1 MWSPGRSVSFP
12 LPFSLSFSLRENQ
25 GRAGWVGS
33 RGRRC
38 HPASRVLRLP
48 LPAPGADGPRSAFI
62 APPGT
67 AGGGGGARSRGRG
80 LAAEGRGGPRGG
92 VGRGAGPAEPGA
104 RSSREARWPHVT
116 PAQLVLEQWLP
127 LARSGRPLR
136 PPPASS
142 SAACRRRRRLLLHH
156 CIMLRA
162 RRQRTAES

>member
-80 LAAEGRGGPRGG
+80 PVERAGPS
-92 VGRGAGPAEPGA
+92 GRGASDRDRRGGQGLNGL
-104 RSSREARWPHVT
+104 RSL
-116 PAQLVLEQWLP
+116 Q
-127 LARSGRPLR
+127 
-136 PPPASS
+136 
-142 SAACRRRRRLLLHH
+142 
-156 CIMLRA
+156 A
-162 RRQRTAES
+162 RRTACGKAGRELVPGYRRNVQEVGWSECLKGT